1 MWLGHLA
8 RMSDNRIPK
17 LALFG
22 WLPQPRPRCG
32 PRRRWRD
39 VIRKDLKVIEIDE
52 REWYTEATS
61 RGGWKAVCRTG
72 LENHA
77 ETLAA
82 ARTTV
87 ETRQVPIECEICSR
101 TFRRESDKM
110 RHKCRDERLKPICDQ
125 RGAAQC
131 GMCKKWF
138 RSKGGMA
145 VHSCRPDPPQT

>member
-1 MWLGHLA
+1 M
-8 RMSDNRIPK
+8 
-17 LALFG
+17 
-22 WLPQPRPRCG
+22 C
-32 PRRRWRD
+32 
-39 VIRKDLKVIEIDE
+39 
-52 REWYTEATS
+52 
-61 RGGWKAVCRTG
+61 VCVCVCVCV
-72 LENHA
+72 HA